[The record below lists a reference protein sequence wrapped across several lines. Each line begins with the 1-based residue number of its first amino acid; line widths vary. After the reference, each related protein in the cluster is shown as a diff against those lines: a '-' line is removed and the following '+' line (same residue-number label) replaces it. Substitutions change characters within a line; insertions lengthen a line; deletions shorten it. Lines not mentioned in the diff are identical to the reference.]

1 MRENNYY
8 AAESLIIDEAFVRFR
23 TGSFLSQN
31 LFEKLMQINNG
42 NSSEYE
48 E

>member
-1 MRENNYY
+1 MGENNYY
-8 AAESLIIDEAFVRFR
+8 ADEYLITDEALVRPR

-31 LFEKLMQINNG
+31 LFEKLMQIKNG

-48 E
+48 